1 MDKKFDLEIN
11 LEELKKMD
19 IDEQIV
25 TIYSILKD
33 RNEIK
38 YSPEFDV
45 KTNRLLGFLSEPKIM
60 SLYLDKLEKVDSEG
74 LREYARSL
82 IYKPSTLK
90 RLEYTNVPLLNL
102 VINILNIESGDII
115 FDLGSGYGNLLA
127 LTNDYAKSNGFELK
141 SSIGV
146 EVNDVQAS
154 ISKIFFSIL
163 NASNINIFGQDALYK
178 FNYEYNKGYCF
189 PPFGVRLQNQDL
201 IKPRVFDIP
210 FSHNTSV
217 EWIFIDTL
225 LSGLIKEENSKAVC
239 LCSPGIFFRDADKKY
254 RDFLISK
261 GYIEGIIELP
271 GGSLNY
277 TGMKVLLVILSR
289 NNSSL
294 KLCDASGTVE
304 GKYKFA
310 NMELPYQ
317 KIYDLYQS
325 SNQYDV
331 NGLMKLKS
339 IIPSNVIIGDDYDFK
354 GVLLSTLVTTPVF
367 AGSQYTS
374 RNFENMFS
382 NEPTGYRILTSS
394 DIQDGYVSWEQL
406 RSIKYSDDKFDRFA
420 VHKNDVV
427 ITSKSSRVKT
437 LVVDI
442 EPKEKILV
450 TGGMLIV
457 RPDTS
462 KLNPTYLKIYLD
474 SQQGKIALKQIQN
487 GTLIVSIN
495 AKDLGNV
502 LVPDTPIEKQNNIAK
517 QYNLKLSTYLAL
529 KSELEKLDKQ
539 LENFYDLSEEE

>member
-25 TIYSILKD
+25 TIYNILKD

-38 YSPEFDV
+38 YFPEFDV
-45 KTNRLLGFLSEPKIM
+45 KTNRLLGILSDPKLM
-60 SLYLDKLEKVDSEG
+60 SLYIDKLEKVDSEG

-82 IYKPSTLK
+82 IYKPSILK
-90 RLEYTNVPLLNL
+90 RLEYTNLPLLNL
-102 VINILNIESGDII
+102 VINILNIEAGDII

-127 LTNDYAKSNGFELK
+127 LTNEYAKRNGFELK

-146 EVNDVQAS
+146 EVNDVQVS
-154 ISKIFFSIL
+154 ISKIFLSIL
-163 NASNINIFGQDALYK
+163 NASNINIYGQDALYK

-201 IKPRVFDIP
+201 IKPKVFDIP
-210 FSHNTSV
+210 FVHNTSV
-217 EWIFIDTL
+217 EWIFIDRL
-225 LSGLIKEENSKAVC
+225 LSGLIKGENSKAVC
-239 LCSPGIFFRDADKKY
+239 LCSPGLFFRDADKKY

-289 NNSSL
+289 NNSSI
-294 KLCDASGTVE
+294 KLCDASGAVE

-325 SNQYDV
+325 SNSYDIKD
-331 NGLMKLKS
+331 LIKLKS
-339 IIPSNVIIGDDYDFK
+339 IIPSNVIKGDDYDFK

-406 RSIKYSDDKFDRFA
+406 RSINYSDDKFDKFA
-420 VHKNDVV
+420 VHKNDIV

-502 LVPDTPIEKQNNIAK
+502 LVPDTPVEKQNKIAK